1 MSGGCEAERSE
12 RSASDEEGREAVDT
26 VGELESKT
34 CRLIAN
40 VSSCA
45 SSIHTSRAASN
56 FIPHWP
62 CILQL
67 LALPTLSEAQIVA
80 RSIKSC

>member
-1 MSGGCEAERSE
+1 MSGGCEVEKSE

-40 VSSCA
+40 V
-45 SSIHTSRAASN
+45 
-56 FIPHWP
+56 
-62 CILQL
+62 
-67 LALPTLSEAQIVA
+67 
-80 RSIKSC
+80 